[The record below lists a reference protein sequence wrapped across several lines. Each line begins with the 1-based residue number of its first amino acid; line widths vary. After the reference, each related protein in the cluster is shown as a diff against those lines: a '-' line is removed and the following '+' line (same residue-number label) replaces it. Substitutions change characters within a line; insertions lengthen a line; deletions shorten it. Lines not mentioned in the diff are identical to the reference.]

1 MGAKVRVQLGLSTAV
16 YTIARPANP
25 DPGGPL
31 NLSTVVHAPGLT
43 LEFRRRKFESEV
55 KTMEGARLMKV
66 ADAARLLGVSR
77 AHVYKLAHAGVLRLL
92 KLGPQASRIP
102 ADDVEKLAREGV
114 PRAVIQL
121 LRRRGGGGRER

>member
-1 MGAKVRVQLGLSTAV
+1 
-16 YTIARPANP
+16 
-25 DPGGPL
+25 
-31 NLSTVVHAPGLT
+31 
-43 LEFRRRKFESEV
+43 
-55 KTMEGARLMKV
+55 MEGARLMKV

-77 AHVYKLAHAGVLRLL
+77 AHVYKLAHAGALRLL